1 MTQLTKLQLAYV
13 QGRAEGLNRTQAAL
27 AAGYSRA
34 GANRQGSALD
44 QLPHIKKA
52 IADAKRARR
61 KGATNRDQMESL
73 MGIPAG
79 VGKPGRR
86 GKDDE
91 PRMRAKYDTPLDCL
105 LHTMNNPKM
114 PDSMRQRAAEQA
126 LPYCHGRI
134 GEKGK
139 KEKAGDAAREVMRG
153 GKVAGR
159 SRLSPKAPPPRM
171 HLVQGGKT

>member
-13 QGRAEGLNRTQAAL
+13 EGRAEGLNRTQAAL

-52 IADAKRARR
+52 IADAKRARK
-61 KGATNRDQMESL
+61 KGAKTRDQVESL

-91 PRMRAKYDTPLDCL
+91 PRMKAKYANPLECL
-105 LHTMNNPKM
+105 LDTMNNPRM

-139 KEKAGDAAREVMRG
+139 KEKQADAANEVMS
-153 GKVAGR
+153 GKKTTR
-159 SRLSPKAPPPRM
+159 SRLTPKAPPPMR
-171 HLVQGGKT
+171 LVQGGKQ